1 MTLSVLER
9 ELLTIPET
17 ASRLRVSE
25 KTVRR
30 LVRAGILPAV
40 RVSAGAIRIE
50 ADELDDWLDERRTH
64 QDAGAS
70 SSSRPPTPAAH
81 VRDPEA
87 SAVLIDVATMI
98 SWIDSGDLGEAT
110 TGE

>member
-70 SSSRPPTPAAH
+70 SSSRPA
-81 VRDPEA
+81 DPCRA
-87 SAVLIDVATMI
+87 RPRPGGVGSSHRRGND
-98 SWIDSGDLGEAT
+98 DLLDRQRRPGRAT